1 MRRARVSQ
9 SIRELLSDVSV
20 DARKLIMPVFVDEG
34 LNGKREIG
42 SMPGIFRYG
51 IDALP
56 DHLDEL
62 QHAGLKNIIL
72 FGIPKGKDSGG
83 SSSYLRDGI
92 VQRSIRIARE
102 NFSLNVIADLCLC
115 EYTDTGQCGIIRD
128 GYVDN
133 DATLSVYDRIAASYA
148 DAGVDVVAPSGM
160 MDGQVGSIRRAL
172 DKSGHENV
180 MIMGY
185 SNKYAST
192 LYAPFRDAADSAPRV
207 GDRKSYQMDYRRK
220 KEYLMETSL
229 DIEEGADIIMVK
241 PAIFYLDIV
250 KSVSD
255 HFPKPL
261 AVYSVSGEYSM
272 IRHALDLGILPHETV
287 GEYITSIFRAG
298 ANLVITYFALEI
310 AGKGGA

>member
-1 MRRARVSQ
+1 MRRARVNQ
-9 SIRELLSDVSV
+9 SIRELLNDVSV
-20 DARKLIMPVFVDEG
+20 DIRKLIMPVFIDEG
-34 LNGKREIG
+34 LNGKREIN

-56 DHLDEL
+56 EHLDEL
-62 QHAGLKNIIL
+62 QHAGLRNVIL
-72 FGIPKGKDSGG
+72 FGIPKEKDSGG

-92 VQRSIRIARE
+92 VQKSIRIARE
-102 NFSLNVIADLCLC
+102 NFSLNIIADLCLC

-180 MIMGY
+180 LIMSY

-192 LYAPFRDAADSAPRV
+192 LYAPFRDAADSAPKV

-220 KEYLMETSL
+220 REYLMETSL

-250 KSVSD
+250 KSVSE
-255 HFPKPL
+255 HFSKPL

-298 ANLVITYFALEI
+298 ADLVITYFALEI
-310 AGKGGA
+310 AGKGGT

>member
-1 MRRARVSQ
+1 MRRARVNQ
-9 SIRELLSDVSV
+9 SIRELLNDVSV
-20 DARKLIMPVFVDEG
+20 DIRKLIMPVFIDEG
-34 LNGKREIG
+34 LNGKREIN

-56 DHLDEL
+56 EHLDEL
-62 QHAGLKNIIL
+62 QHAGLRNIIL
-72 FGIPKGKDSGG
+72 FGIPKEKDSGG

-92 VQRSIRIARE
+92 VQKSIRIARE

-180 MIMGY
+180 LIMSY

-192 LYAPFRDAADSAPRV
+192 LYAPFRDAANSAPKV

-220 KEYLMETSL
+220 REYLMETSL

-250 KSVSD
+250 KSVSE
-255 HFPKPL
+255 HFSKPL

-298 ANLVITYFALEI
+298 ADLVITYFALEI
-310 AGKGGA
+310 AGKGGT